1 MAVRNKGEV
10 RRERKPLPIIL
21 AAIAAA
27 ALLAAGLMLLRP
39 LSHSLDNQAEPA
51 APVVLPDT

>member
-1 MAVRNKGEV
+1 MAVRNKEEM
-10 RRERKPLPIIL
+10 RRKPLPIIL